1 MNVYRERYDIPIDLM
16 VRKPD
21 PDITA
26 SVKSSETIRKV
37 VHLDMTSISPQLIF
51 FTKHLPE
58 HMIQACVKRL
68 HGEGNER
75 KHIYL
80 LQLREVNAMLAGGHP
95 QIGLMFGPFASTYSH
110 SRVPGFI
117 SVPANFKSTELLEY
131 TKTNI

>member
-1 MNVYRERYDIPIDLM
+1 M

-37 VHLDMTSISPQLIF
+37 RHLDMTSISPQLIF
-51 FTKHLPE
+51 FKKQLPE

-68 HGEGNER
+68 HGENIEN

-80 LQLREVNAMLAGGHP
+80 LQLREVNAMLSGGHP
-95 QIGLMFGPFASTYSH
+95 
-110 SRVPGFI
+110 
-117 SVPANFKSTELLEY
+117 
-131 TKTNI
+131 